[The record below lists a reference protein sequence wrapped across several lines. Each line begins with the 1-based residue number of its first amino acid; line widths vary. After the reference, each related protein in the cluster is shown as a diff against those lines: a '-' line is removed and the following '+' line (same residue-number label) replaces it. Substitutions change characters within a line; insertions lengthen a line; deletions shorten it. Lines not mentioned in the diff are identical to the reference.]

1 METRNLRRGRNI
13 FRMSFGQNVFE
24 TVEDQL
30 SICVNAYVD
39 SSLRTRLVFMRVQQ
53 VFMRMWACLCVR
65 VSVLKFIRIQFLTYI
80 CVPSAYI
87 RRHRPAHVTK

>member
-1 METRNLRRGRNI
+1 
-13 FRMSFGQNVFE
+13 MSFGQNVFE

-39 SSLRTRLVFMRVQQ
+39 SSLHTRLVFMRVQQ

-65 VSVLKFIRIQFLTYI
+65 VSVLKFIHIQFLTYI

-87 RRHRPAHVTK
+87 RRHRPAHVTR

>member
-1 METRNLRRGRNI
+1 
-13 FRMSFGQNVFE
+13 MSFGQNVFE

-53 VFMRMWACLCVR
+53 VFMCMWACLCVR
-65 VSVLKFIRIQFLTYI
+65 VSVLKFIRT
-80 CVPSAYI
+80 
-87 RRHRPAHVTK
+87 